1 MENADGISSYYWIL
15 IVGTSIMVLLV
26 LAIIVFVIIYQRKV
40 FRQEVAMKELETR
53 KQKELLLATVQSKE
67 NERQRIAKDLHDEV
81 GAMLSAIKMSVE
93 NIIVKTKNKEAL
105 DKAEYTKTIIDDTIS
120 NVRRISKD
128 LMPATLNEFGLF
140 AAVKE
145 IYTIMQR
152 SNANVS
158 FALNMQGD
166 DSILTKEQALSLY
179 RVVQELL
186 NNSAKHANAK
196 KINIDLNVE
205 TNKTTL
211 LFTDDGR
218 GFDLK
223 QHDTIQVT
231 NKGLG
236 LKNIES
242 RVSIFGGSVI
252 FKSELGRGTQ
262 IEAYIIY

>member
-1 MENADGISSYYWIL
+1 MENADGISNFYWIL
-15 IVGTSIMVLLV
+15 IVGTSIVVLLV
-26 LAIIVFVIIYQRKV
+26 LAIIVFVSVYQRKV
-40 FRQEVAMKELETR
+40 FRQQVAMQELETK
-53 KQKELLLATVQSKE
+53 KQRELLLATVQSKE

-93 NIIVKTKNKEAL
+93 GIIIKTKNKEAH

-145 IYTIMQR
+145 IHGIMKR
-152 SNANVS
+152 SNTNIL
-158 FALNMQGD
+158 FELDMQGN
-166 DSILTKEQALSLY
+166 DSILNKEQALSLY

-186 NNSAKHANAK
+186 NNSVKHANAK
-196 KINIDLNVE
+196 KISINLNVE
-205 TNKTTL
+205 SKRTTL
-211 LFTDDGR
+211 LFTDNGK
-218 GFDLK
+218 GFDIE
-223 QHDTIQVT
+223 QHGKIQVN

-242 RVSIFGGSVI
+242 RVSIFGGAVT
-252 FKSELGRGTQ
+252 FKSELGSGTQ
-262 IEAYIIY
+262 IEAYITY